1 MRHLLL
7 IILLISLSATSGC
20 SWFSKTGLDGDK
32 DSDADKWSQGKL
44 YKEAKDALNAG
55 SWHKSIEYYEKLQ
68 ARHPFGADSEQAQLD
83 LAYAYYKE
91 EEPVSAVAA
100 CERFMKLNPNHPH
113 VDYAYYLKGLA
124 NFSQGKGLAE
134 RFLPVDATQ
143 RDQAAAMKSFEDFED
158 LTKRFPRSEYVE
170 DAQKRMMYLR
180 NILAQHEVHVA
191 NYYMRRGAY
200 VAAANRARY
209 VIENYERAPAVPEAL
224 MIMAKAYRILELDEL
239 SADALRVLESNFPN
253 HPGLE
258 EVRAITL
265 R

>member
-1 MRHLLL
+1 LFSNKDGRD
-7 IILLISLSATSGC
+7 SG
-20 SWFSKTGLDGDK
+20 
-32 DSDADKWSQGKL
+32 SDPEKWSQEKL
-44 YKEAKDALNAG
+44 YKEAKAALADRG
-55 SWHKSIEYYEKLQ
+55 WQKAVQYYEKLQ
-68 ARHPFGADSEQAQLD
+68 ARHPFGAHAQQAQLD

-100 CERFMKLNPNHPH
+100 CDRFIKLNPNHPH

-134 RFLPVDATQ
+134 RFLPVDASQ
-143 RDQAAAMKSFEDFED
+143 RDQAAAMTSFEDFEE
-158 LTKRFPRSEYVE
+158 LTKRFPQSEYVT

-191 NYYMRRGAY
+191 RYYMRRGAF

-209 VIENYERAPAVPEAL
+209 VVENYGRSPAVPDAL
-224 MIMAKAYRILELDEL
+224 VIMAKAYRILELNEL
-239 SADALRVLESNFPN
+239 SEDALRVLQTNFPT
-253 HPGLE
+253 HPGLQ
-258 EVRAITL
+258 EVRSVTL